1 MARRPGAY
9 AGVNGAIAPMNWP
22 WIGLLFSR
30 RSRSLHSD
38 DSAQPSRRATDIT
51 MMAIPLQIKPRW
63 RLRSAHAKPS
73 RVEICPPGPGQ
84 TPGSTWQRL
93 LHWMM
98 SPAPQDVAAP
108 RGRMPALRAEFV
120 AALADIGTDEAVELC
135 LRVQQAQCLRELWHA
150 RSDVFRTVGVA
161 LGEAEAEL
169 RLAQLDRHFQTRS
182 PRSKWAPL

>member
-1 MARRPGAY
+1 MSRRPGAY
-9 AGVNGAIAPMNWP
+9 AGVNGAIAPKNWP

-38 DSAQPSRRATDIT
+38 DSAQPSRHATDIT

-63 RLRSAHAKPS
+63 RLRSE
-73 RVEICPPGPGQ
+73 R
-84 TPGSTWQRL
+84 
-93 LHWMM
+93 
-98 SPAPQDVAAP
+98 
-108 RGRMPALRAEFV
+108 
-120 AALADIGTDEAVELC
+120 C
-135 LRVQQAQCLRELWHA
+135 LRVQQAQCLRQFWHA

-169 RLAQLDRHFQTRS
+169 RLAQLNRHFQTRS